1 MDKLLANK
9 PRQLNDERKELFAL
23 IDRFANSI
31 KEYQGGYAQLIKKA
45 NDDINVR
52 EKQKAQALKAMSD
65 SQNTEKNKAEAE
77 HASKLKTL
85 NRRIEET
92 KAQAT
97 KKIEDLENKC
107 RDSISSEQSNLN
119 GQKNSDDRKIK
130 EYRNILA
137 EIEKSITRV
146 KTIMGDTFTGESK
159 FEKVSKSIKVDP
171 TNVSDSKAA
180 LSYLSKDSI
189 YSAERLTV
197 IVRDITESLPK
208 KIIFNKKR
216 TEAIKELLELKSNVE
231 ASIKIIEK
239 EIRSAQLT
247 RDRAF
252 EQKTRS
258 IRETCNRNKQD
269 VIERRDRDV
278 KVIRTE
284 IDRENGIFTNK
295 LQSLITKQKKEYG
308 ELKNHHESQI
318 STAKNNWKAQIQQY
332 NDMFVKRMDEDYP
345 ADRMNAWIK
354 QFWYHPRNVEQYKM
368 ICDDVNLNVLIG
380 MAQIDIS
387 EWVAGP
393 TAKVVGGVLLKY
405 ALLFGLNK
413 EEANESLNR
422 RIIRLPYTIS
432 IENGDS
438 VLFSHDEASGER
450 ANAILNSVAMRM
462 LNSVSACMM
471 RFILFDEVGYGSF
484 KELKSID
491 PAEFNTQ
498 RMMVKSIIYGEGKNE
513 SEMSSLLSELDNSF
527 SRIEGQRSNYSSI
540 REFNQNNPLSK
551 KNYQPILM
559 SNYPSGLKIEGFK
572 ILSKIV
578 SNCSKWGGTVFLA
591 QPDNMTSS
599 VKPELLSAKSEL
611 DKKLLSFRIENGK
624 KEIAIL
630 TSSSLC
636 EKKAKIFLYGLPN
649 KDIRMND
656 IAPDL
661 RKRSVEASKVKINL
675 TDAGDIFL
683 PKEKWFKE
691 NSDYGISVPIGY
703 EENGIPYELQFDDAH
718 VNAII
723 TGRTGSGKSNLVHA
737 LIMGT
742 LMRYSPEEVKI
753 YLIDFKN
760 ATDYSVYAKRYYLPS
775 FASISLADDPE
786 FALSILES
794 IEKEVK
800 NRSSVISDSDT
811 KKIGTSTNRKLCRI
825 LLIIDELYV
834 LAEKASDELRKQIMD
849 KIDTLTHQTRA
860 YGIHTIVCGQDL
872 NKLER
877 YDTIMEQCATRIALH
892 CSDEQVQGLFGDD
905 GITTM
910 HSIDSDDRGT
920 AVFSSDGGKT
930 SGKERTVL
938 VEDDKQLQILSDIS
952 DYYLNEGRLDKTII
966 VHSKIKDNPNNPLQL
981 FVSHGTPQYEGICI
995 GEPIILGGS
1004 NTISPLGNVWVAGG
1018 NVSENSYHAA
1028 QSVTFF
1034 SLYSILLN
1042 KIKNGNVTILCSNCA
1057 DQQTRNIEDEEKDLF
1072 GQLSVS
1078 YPNLFNYDKG
1088 EGLYKTLD
1096 LILDEVDKRKSD
1108 AQRCKNE
1115 VWWFVVRPEMI
1126 NNLSQ
1131 TFVTDFKELL
1141 SAGPKVNI
1149 HVVLWNYDVKQAQ
1162 ELQINRNMFSERICL
1177 EMNSDDMRAVN
1188 GTELKP
1194 APNGYKVSVVGA
1206 NTIRFR
1212 AFDLPE
1218 GLWMNQLF
1226 ERLNLIDS
1234 GR

>member
-31 KEYQGGYAQLIKKA
+31 REYQGGYAQLIKKA
-45 NDDINVR
+45 KDDISDR
-52 EKQKAQALKAMSD
+52 EKQKVQALKAMSD
-65 SQNTEKNKAEAE
+65 RHNSEKSKVEVE
-77 HASKLKTL
+77 HAGKLKTL
-85 NRRIEET
+85 NKRIEEEKT
-92 KAQAT
+92 QAT

-107 RDSISSEQSNLN
+107 RDSISNEQSILN
-119 GQKNSDDRKIK
+119 GQKNSNDRKIK
-130 EYRNILA
+130 DYRNILA
-137 EIEKSITRV
+137 EIERSITRV

-159 FEKVSKSIKVDP
+159 FDKVSKSIKLKNSSVG
-171 TNVSDSKAA
+171 DSKVA

-189 YSAERLTV
+189 YSAERLTG
-197 IVRDITESLPK
+197 IVREITESLPK

-216 TEAIKELLELKSNVE
+216 TAAIKELLELKNNVE
-231 ASIKIIEK
+231 TSIRILER
-239 EIRSAQLT
+239 EVRSAQGA
-247 RDRAF
+247 RDKVF

-258 IRETCNRNKQD
+258 IRESSNRNKQD
-269 VIERRDRDV
+269 VIESRDRNV
-278 KVIRTE
+278 KALRTE
-284 IDRENGIFTNK
+284 IDKENGIYTNK
-295 LQSLITKQKKEYG
+295 LQSLITKQKKEYD

-318 STAKNNWKAQIQQY
+318 VTATNNWKSQIQQY
-332 NDMFVKRMDEDYP
+332 NNAFVKKMDEDYP
-345 ADRMNAWIK
+345 ADRMNAWLK
-354 QFWYHPRNVEQYKM
+354 QFWYHPRNVEQYKV
-368 ICDDVNLNVLIG
+368 ICDEINLNVLIG

-387 EWVAGP
+387 DWVTGP

-413 EEANESLNR
+413 EEANESLKR
-422 RIIRLPYTIS
+422 KIIRLPYTIS

-438 VLFSHDEASGER
+438 ILFSHDEASGER
-450 ANAILNSVAMRM
+450 ANDILNSVAMRM

-591 QPDNMTSS
+591 QPDNLTGSI
-599 VKPELLSAKSEL
+599 KPELLSAKSEL
-611 DKKLLSFRIENGK
+611 DKKLLIFRIENGR
-624 KEIAIL
+624 KEL
-630 TSSSLC
+630 TISNSSSLC
-636 EKKAKIFLYGLPN
+636 EKKAKIFFYGLPD
-649 KDIRMND
+649 KDTRMND

-675 TDAGDIFL
+675 TDAGDIYL
-683 PKEKWFKE
+683 PKEKWFNE

-1149 HVVLWNYDVKQAQ
+1149 RVVLWNYDVKQAQ

-1226 ERLNLIDS
+1226 ERLNLIAN